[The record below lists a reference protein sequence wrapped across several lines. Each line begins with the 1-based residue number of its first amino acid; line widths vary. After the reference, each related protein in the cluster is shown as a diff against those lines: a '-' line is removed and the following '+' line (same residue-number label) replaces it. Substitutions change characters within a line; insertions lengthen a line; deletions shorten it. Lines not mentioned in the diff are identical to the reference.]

1 MKYVFVFTALV
12 LFSCNN
18 VTEAPAEQAVD
29 TLEVAVE
36 EAVVE
41 VDSAAVAVDTLVSE

>member
-18 VTEAPAEQAVD
+18 ATETPMPAEQAVD

-36 EAVVE
+36 EVA
-41 VDSAAVAVDTLVSE
+41 DSAAAVVDTLAAE